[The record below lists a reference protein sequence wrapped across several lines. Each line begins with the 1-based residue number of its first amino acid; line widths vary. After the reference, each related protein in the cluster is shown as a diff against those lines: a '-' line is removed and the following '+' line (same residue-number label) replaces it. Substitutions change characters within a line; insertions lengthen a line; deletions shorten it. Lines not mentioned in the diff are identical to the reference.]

1 MDLAFLTVTVKYPRM
16 IQRRAEQRIVRGLN
30 EAPAVALLGPRQ
42 VGKTTLARAISEQ
55 VPDSIYLDLENQGHA
70 ARLAQPAAYLERHA
84 ERLVILDEVQR
95 IPGLFEVLRGQI
107 DRRRRLGHRTGQ
119 FLLLGSASQTLLRQ
133 SAESLAGRLVYDELP
148 GLDVL
153 ETAPERD
160 RLWIRGGFPDPFLAK
175 SDASAARWRLS
186 FIRTYLERDI
196 PQFGVRIPAETLNR
210 FWTMLAHR
218 QGGVLNASRLA
229 RSMDVSVPAIG
240 RYVDLLVDLMLVRR
254 LQPYFANVGK
264 RLIKSPKVYIRDS
277 GLLHTLLGL
286 TTFDDVLSHPI
297 VGPSWEGF
305 AIENLIAAAPFGTIP
320 WFYRTQAGAEIDLL
334 LQLPDQQLWAI
345 EVKRSSAPRARRG
358 YELAA
363 SDLGAARRLVVYP
376 GDEEFP
382 LSETTTAVP
391 LQTVMTELAEMS

>member
-1 MDLAFLTVTVKYPRM
+1 M
-16 IQRRAEQRIVRGLN
+16 IERRSKQRILRALE
-30 EAPAVALLGPRQ
+30 EAPAVVLLGPRQ
-42 VGKTTLARAISEQ
+42 IGKTTLARAIADQ
-55 VPDSIYLDLENQGHA
+55 VPDSIYLDLENPDHA
-70 ARLAQPAAYLERHA
+70 ARLANPGAYLEHQA
-84 ERLVILDEVQR
+84 GRLVILDEIQR
-95 IPGLFEVLRGQI
+95 VPGLFEVLRGQI
-107 DRRRRLGHRTGQ
+107 DRRRRHGRRTGQ

-133 SAESLAGRLVYDELP
+133 SAESLAGRVVYDELP

-153 ETAPERD
+153 ETASERD

-175 SDASAARWRLS
+175 SDAAAARWRLS

-196 PQFGVRIPAETLNR
+196 PQFGVRVPAETLNR

-218 QGGVLNASRLA
+218 QGGLLNASQLA

-254 LQPYFANVGK
+254 LQPYFVNVGK
-264 RLIKSPKVYIRDS
+264 RLVKSPKVYIRDS

-305 AIENLIAAAPFGTIP
+305 AIENLIASAPFGTIP
-320 WFYRTQAGAEIDLL
+320 WFYRTRAGAEIDLL

-358 YELAA
+358 FQLAA
-363 SDLGAARRLVVYP
+363 SDLDSARRMVVYP

-382 LSETTTAVP
+382 LSESTTAAP
-391 LQTVMTELAEMS
+391 LESVMASLAKMG

>member
-1 MDLAFLTVTVKYPRM
+1 M
-16 IQRRAEQRIVRGLN
+16 IERRSKQRILRALA
-30 EAPAVALLGPRQ
+30 EAPAVVLLGPRQ
-42 VGKTTLARAISEQ
+42 IGKTTLARAIADQ
-55 VPDSIYLDLENQGHA
+55 VSDSIYLDLENPDHA
-70 ARLAQPAAYLERHA
+70 ARLANPAAYLEHQA
-84 ERLVILDEVQR
+84 GRLVILDEIQR
-95 IPGLFEVLRGQI
+95 VPGLFEVLRGQI
-107 DRRRRLGHRTGQ
+107 DRRRRHGRRTGQ

-133 SAESLAGRLVYDELP
+133 SAESLAGRVVYDELP

-153 ETAPERD
+153 ETASERD

-175 SDASAARWRLS
+175 SDAAAARWRLS

-196 PQFGVRIPAETLNR
+196 PQFGIRIPAETLRR

-218 QGGVLNASRLA
+218 QGGVFNASQLA

-264 RLIKSPKVYIRDS
+264 RLVKSPKVYIRDS

-286 TTFDDVLSHPI
+286 ATFDDVLSHPV

-320 WFYRTQAGAEIDLL
+320 WFYRTRAGAEIDLL

-358 YELAA
+358 FQLAV
-363 SDLGAARRLVVYP
+363 SDLDPARRMVVYP

-382 LSETTTAVP
+382 LSESTTAAP
-391 LQTVMTELAEMS
+391 LESVMASLAKMG